1 MRRARD
7 DDGFA
12 LVTALIILT
21 VMVSLGLSL
30 LFLTDNQQKA
40 SSREQASE
48 SSFNVAEAALNAQVG
63 QLSHTWPGEAGTKYL
78 ETCTT
83 ATSTAT
89 NGCPSAESLTAAYPK
104 AGSASCPA
112 GTPKDAWGSSL
123 SNGWTTYVRDDGA
136 LGSPATQYFSSTV
149 EQTAPTYDAN
159 LDEKMFVRSVGV
171 VQCRLVVVVALAS
184 AQFVPIPFPQSAV
197 AGNWFET
204 TNNGKKTIINT
215 QGSAAQPG
223 GVSMRCSGLSE
234 AECKKYAVGKEQIVP
249 DTTKVE
255 ATPTP
260 TWTTSQLET
269 AKSNAKANNPSTYWE
284 KGKCPASMAELTG
297 KPAYIEGPCELSF
310 NGGSGNSAAK
320 PGFLILINGTIKFNG
335 NSEFFGT
342 IYAVNQQNSSGVVV
356 DVHGNAQIKGTVVVD
371 GSGGL
376 SFGSSGGQSV
386 GNVIYDPSAAKE
398 LKTLAGASATR
409 NSFRVL
415 PVNQ

>member
-63 QLSHTWPGEAGTKYL
+63 QLSHTWPGEKGSEYPSS
-78 ETCTT
+78 CTT
-83 ATSTAT
+83 ATSMAT

-123 SNGWTTYVRDDGA
+123 SNGWTTYVRDDV
-136 LGSPATQYFSSTV
+136 SQYFNSTA
-149 EQTAPTYDAN
+149 EQTAPTYDFN
-159 LDEKMFVRSVGV
+159 GDEKMFVRSVGV

-204 TNNGKKTIINT
+204 SNNGKHVIINT
-215 QGSAAQPG
+215 QGSAAEPG
-223 GVSMRCSGLSE
+223 GVSMRCTGIAASE
-234 AECKKYAVGKEQIVP
+234 CEKYAVGKEQIVP

-255 ATPTP
+255 STPTP
-260 TWTTSQLET
+260 TWTTSQLKT
-269 AKSNAKANNPSTYWE
+269 AESNAKANNPSTYWE

-310 NGGSGNSAAK
+310 LGGVGNSAAK
-320 PGFLILINGTIKFNG
+320 PGFLVLVNGTIKLNG
-335 NSEFFGT
+335 NAEFFGT
-342 IYAVNQQNSSGVVV
+342 IYAVNQQSSSGVVV
-356 DVHGNAQIKGTVVVD
+356 EVHGNAQIKGTVVVD
-371 GSGGL
+371 GNGGL
-376 SFGSSGGQSV
+376 SLGSSGGQSV
-386 GNVIYDPSAAKE
+386 GNVIYDPAAAKE

-415 PVNQ
+415 PVGQ